1 MLPPPPAVAAAAAN
15 ALALLLNTP
24 LWRMDIAP
32 PPLLFG
38 ASWDGRRLRVMPPGP
53 RAVRGA
59 TVSTR
64 AVLQHSS
71 GGDSKTGSVRQPCMC
86 MSLCVLPM
94 PCLSGMCVCVCAAT
108 MMATMLRLPLNDG
121 ITTIR
126 QRPSPVLNNTPPHTH
141 THISHLTHPALD
153 FAPAA
158 TRNAGERLPHAAE
171 TWHGLFGQRRGCIT
185 ALLAQRTSATRCTTT
200 TT

>member
-1 MLPPPPAVAAAAAN
+1 MHHVCFPKLCQPSLLQAARTADPSCDHHPIIPPPPPARPATAALYSQQAPPHFQRPPLVTRLVLLPPPGRAVMLPPPPAVAAAAAN

-71 GGDSKTGSVRQPCMC
+71 GGDSRTGSVRQPCMC
-86 MSLCVLPM
+86 MSLCMLPM
-94 PCLSGMCVCVCAAT
+94 PCLSGVCVCVCVQ
-108 MMATMLRLPLNDG
+108 P
-121 ITTIR
+121 
-126 QRPSPVLNNTPPHTH
+126 Q
-141 THISHLTHPALD
+141 
-153 FAPAA
+153 
-158 TRNAGERLPHAAE
+158 
-171 TWHGLFGQRRGCIT
+171 
-185 ALLAQRTSATRCTTT
+185 
-200 TT
+200 